1 MEDKERRSES
11 LVADLENKNLA
22 GNNFEIDLAEKIVMK
37 VFKILFFA
45 ICIF

>member
-22 GNNFEIDLAEKIVMK
+22 GNTFAIDLAEKIAMK
-37 VFKILFFA
+37 VFRFSFF
-45 ICIF
+45 